1 MFDACHDENDEGKDK
16 LGRTWIVGAW
26 LDRLIAS
33 FHGPLILYVPAGLW
47 FSYKHILHRRICTRY
62 CARAIDREKRGREK
76 ERERERER
84 DFALMDNGEKKNR
97 GGRGDDK

>member
-1 MFDACHDENDEGKDK
+1 MKGWKGKGHRGWLNDPVDNILAMFDACRDENDEGKDK

-62 CARAIDREKRGREK
+62 CARAKDREKRGREG
-76 ERERERER
+76 ERAILR
-84 DFALMDNGEKKNR
+84 
-97 GGRGDDK
+97 